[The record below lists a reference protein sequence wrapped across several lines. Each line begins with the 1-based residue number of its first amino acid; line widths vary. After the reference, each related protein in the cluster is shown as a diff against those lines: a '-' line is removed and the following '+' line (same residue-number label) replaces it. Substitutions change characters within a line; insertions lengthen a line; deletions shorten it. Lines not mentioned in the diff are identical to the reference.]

1 MEETREI
8 LGVGQSRPPE
18 VLDHPEGW
26 ERGPVTGVRRPE
38 LSDGDDGGIPEWCVG
53 FESALI
59 RLFGFA
65 GEVYAGNVGL
75 PLDGG
80 ADSGVAAPQQGLPV
94 MVDEPSFAGHGN
106 QAILRAEQWMI
117 ATEPETFGLYVALV
131 VRVVASDGLPIELE
145 VATDAVGAF
154 ELAVGLFDLLEKGMV
169 IPCGAVVDGGCVGG
183 GTHRHEVAVELVWGD
198 VLGLVDFEEE
208 TGGVAEDVAGG
219 VGAEEELAGAAN
231 GEEVAVLEFIIDT
244 ATPKG
249 VLEARDADLGLGVE
263 GRGGLD
269 GAAAV
274 MGGSGEQDGL
284 KPGGEFVLAA
294 LTGDHDGKG

>member
-1 MEETREI
+1 M
-8 LGVGQSRPPE
+8 
-18 VLDHPEGW
+18 
-26 ERGPVTGVRRPE
+26 TGVRRPE
-38 LSDGDDGGIPEWCVG
+38 LSDGDDGGIPKWCVG

-59 RLFGFA
+59 RLFGLA

-131 VRVVASDGLPIELE
+131 VRVVASDGLPVELE
-145 VATDAVGAF
+145 VATDAVGVF
-154 ELAVGLFDLLEKGMV
+154 ELYVGVFDLLEEGMV
-169 IPCGAVVDGGCVGG
+169 VPCGAVVDGGCVGG
-183 GTHRHEVAVELVWGD
+183 GTHRHEVAVEFVGGD

-249 VLEARDADLGLGVE
+249 ILEARYADLGLGME

-269 GAAAV
+269 GAAAIV
-274 MGGSGEQDGL
+274 GGSGEQDSL
-284 KPGGEFVLAA
+284 QPGGEFVLAA